1 MVPMKTLA
9 LPCRARSRALTFALL
24 AALLLAPI
32 STTGHVAAGSCGDT
46 YTVVPGDSV
55 WGISAT
61 CGVPM
66 ATLTH
71 LNRLGPYLQ
80 PGEVLQMR
88 DPSAPRFH
96 VVRPGDSLGGSA
108 RRLGFMPTTLAAHN
122 GVTDRNIVQ
131 AVRILHRWFVD
142 VQRMATARP
151 APAATSATTSGHI
164 CPSGT
169 YTVRLGDSLWTIAR
183 SYHVAVAALAA
194 ANGMADPSLL
204 PRGITLCI
212 PPATVASVAAPQ
224 LPAQPSATTTG
235 GPTNTYV
242 VQPGDTLSGIGQ
254 ALGFTARALAQAN
267 GLDLATPIRPG
278 QRLYYPGTVDTAF
291 SPAQLVGAVLA
302 QQAAAVGVD
311 CALLKAVAWRESNWR
326 MVDAPDGGIGVMQLM
341 PDTVGWLKRYYIPGP
356 WDPHDLMANVHAGA
370 VLLLLYSR
378 LYGGDIARIVAAYHG
393 GMGAL
398 SQLNATSEM
407 ARYVSAVIAYR
418 RTFLNSTVP

>member
-9 LPCRARSRALTFALL
+9 LPCRARSRALTLALL

-32 STTGHVAAGSCGDT
+32 PTTGQVAAGSCGDT

-61 CGVPM
+61 CGVPIAM
-66 ATLTH
+66 LTR

-80 PGEVLQMR
+80 PGQVLQMP
-88 DPSAPRFH
+88 DPSAPRFD
-96 VVRPGDSLGGSA
+96 VVRPGDTLGGSA
-108 RRLGFMPTTLAAHN
+108 RRFGFTPTTLAAQN
-122 GVTDRNIVQ
+122 GVTDRTIVR
-131 AVRILHRWFVD
+131 ATHVLHRWFVD
-142 VQRMATARP
+142 MQVMTTARP
-151 APAATSATTSGHI
+151 TPGAASAITSGHV
-164 CPSGT
+164 CASGT
-169 YTVRLGDSLWTIAR
+169 YTVRPGDSLWTIAL
-183 SYHVAVAALAA
+183 SFHVAVAALAA
-194 ANGMADPSLL
+194 ANGMTDPSLL
-204 PRGITLCI
+204 PTGITLCI
-212 PPATVASVAAPQ
+212 PPATAAPLAAPQ

-242 VQPGDTLSGIGQ
+242 VRPGDTLSGIGQ

-278 QRLYYPGTVDTAF
+278 QLLYYPGTVDTEF

-302 QQAAAVGVD
+302 QQAAVVGVD

-356 WDPHDLMANVHAGA
+356 WDPHDLTANVHAGA

-378 LYGGDIARIVAAYHG
+378 LYGGDMARIIAAYHG

-398 SQLNATSEM
+398 SQPNASAEM

-418 RTFLNSTVP
+418 RAFLNSTLP